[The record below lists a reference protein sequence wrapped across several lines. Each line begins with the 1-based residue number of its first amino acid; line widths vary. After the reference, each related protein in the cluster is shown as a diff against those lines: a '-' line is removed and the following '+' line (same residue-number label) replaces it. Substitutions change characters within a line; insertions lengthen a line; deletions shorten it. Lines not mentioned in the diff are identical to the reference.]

1 MYTFIESYGRTKV
14 VGRVVIETAII
25 MGIKFNNYLIK
36 TIQTVI
42 ILHACFYGEAAASKC
57 AIISKTRRYLD
68 FFTSQSTFR
77 LSTGI
82 IWSKFLKMNSNNNV
96 HLI

>member
-42 ILHACFYGEAAASKC
+42 ILHACFRGKLQLQNVLLLVRHE
-57 AIISKTRRYLD
+57 D
-68 FFTSQSTFR
+68 VWTF
-77 LSTGI
+77 LHHNQL
-82 IWSKFLKMNSNNNV
+82 FDYQLA
-96 HLI
+96 